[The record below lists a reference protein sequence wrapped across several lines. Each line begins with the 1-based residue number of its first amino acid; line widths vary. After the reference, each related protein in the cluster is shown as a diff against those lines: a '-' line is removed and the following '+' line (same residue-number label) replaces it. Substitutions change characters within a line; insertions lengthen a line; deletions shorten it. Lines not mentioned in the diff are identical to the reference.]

1 MIPYTNNQTNSEK
14 LVIVTGGSRGIGKAI
29 TKALLKDGYI
39 VHVIART
46 KKDIDATK
54 KELSSDG
61 QVIGHVLDLAD
72 VDAIRKFCE
81 NWDKPLYALVNNA
94 GICQTAE
101 LASKND
107 VWDAVVRTNLDA
119 VYHFTKALVGSII
132 DNGRIVNISSQL
144 GKEGRAGYGAY
155 CASKFG
161 VIGLTKCWAKELGVR
176 GITVNAVCPGWV
188 NTEMAQKDMER
199 LAQEAGISKDEYYKQ
214 ICEPLEL
221 KRFTEPEEVAN
232 LASFLI
238 SEKASGITGRDML
251 MNTIW
256 NQE

>member
-1 MIPYTNNQTNSEK
+1 MSLQGNNQTNSEK
-14 LVIVTGGSRGIGKAI
+14 RVIVTGGSSGIGKAI
-29 TKALLKDGYI
+29 SEVLLQDGYR
-39 VHVIART
+39 VHSVART
-46 KKDIDATK
+46 K
-54 KELSSDG
+54 S
-61 QVIGHVLDLAD
+61 D
-72 VDAIRKFCE
+72 VDSSSVVDLLDASAIKEFCQ
-81 NWDKPLYALVNNA
+81 NWDKPLYALINNA
-94 GICQTAE
+94 GICKTAD
-101 LASKND
+101 LASEES
-107 VWDAVVRTNLDA
+107 VWNEVMRTNLSA
-119 VYHFTKALVGSII
+119 VYHLTKGIVRHLV

-144 GKEGRAGYGAY
+144 GKEGRVGYGAY

-161 VIGLTKCWAKELGVR
+161 VIGLTKCWAKELGKR

-188 NTEMAQKDMER
+188 NTEMAQKDLER
-199 LAQEAGISKDEYYKQ
+199 LANEAGISKDEYYKQ

-238 SEKASGITGRDML
+238 SDKASGITGRDML